1 LLKASLTQ
9 LKGHWPLTTTLSLR
23 MMMLF
28 ARSKDQPFAIRTL
41 TNLLREPFL
50 AQSLDQQASE
60 RLTVQI
66 RHHYRFVLDFLYRN
80 QLINSIGDP
89 TGFAS
94 LAAQL
99 HFQESANFAFV
110 SLLASGEIRRLCLR
124 YKEAK
129 RETVDALMEI
139 LAMLFCRVP
148 LPSHMRRSNFFA
160 SPSKVPIFHHS
171 YSFIS

>member
-1 LLKASLTQ
+1 LKAPLTQ

-28 ARSKDQPFAIRTL
+28 ARSKDRPFAIRTL

-50 AQSLDQQASE
+50 AQSLDAAASE
-60 RLTVQI
+60 RFTVQI
-66 RHHYRFVLDFLYRN
+66 RHHFRFVLDFLYKN
-80 QLINSIGDP
+80 SLINGIGEA

-94 LAAQL
+94 LAAHL

-110 SLLASGEIRRLCLR
+110 SLLASGEIRKICQR

-139 LAMLFCRVP
+139 IASLFCRVP
-148 LPSHMRRSNFFA
+148 LPANSRLRPSVV
-160 SPSKVPIFHHS
+160 SKVNI
-171 YSFIS
+171 